1 MAINA
6 LAFRKDLY
14 AEHMDEAAFLY
25 ENRLS
30 WLYDE
35 EVSWL
40 DLEELDVRM
49 DAHLDAL
56 VVGGQVAVDLCQ
68 ASLESA
74 EPGQLHVIVR
84 LYCRLKEISL
94 LAGIWKKLDFDDEE
108 KSKAIAD
115 ALKWDC
121 PAEWYNA
128 LRSAFQMKN
137 KKMFSILLPAVVY
150 QQVADAKS
158 LCECLSVANDQ
169 QKTDLVWS
177 IGNTGDSSCN
187 IDVSHYLTSNFFP
200 LAEQAALS
208 LMKTGDV
215 NVIERMQL
223 PVSRI
228 SLIAALGGNKQYV
241 LQLID
246 IARQG
251 KADADCLIAMGLT
264 GEASAISFLLNYL
277 KHPDYADS
285 AAWGLQLISGASL
298 YEDIHIA
305 DDVEEADLFDHEL
318 EDFKKDRLPRN
329 IDGLDFGE
337 QKHQLTI
344 KQDKWLKWFQD
355 NESKFTDDMRY
366 RNGEPYTP
374 SAILDVLVNPQ
385 TPYKI
390 RKLLYEELIIRYNL
404 DVFLAVD
411 DMLEKQKN
419 ALNSVYQWI
428 NDKADFKLGAWY
440 FSGVEQV

>member
-6 LAFRKDLY
+6 LAFRQDLY
-14 AEHMDEAAFLY
+14 SEHMDEASFLY

-30 WLYDE
+30 WLHDE

-68 ASLESA
+68 ASLEEA
-74 EPGQLHVIVR
+74 ESGKLHVIVR

-94 LAGIWKKLDFDDEE
+94 LSGFWGKFDFDDEE
-108 KSKAIAD
+108 KSKAVAD

-121 PAEWYNA
+121 PVEWHNA
-128 LRSAFQMKN
+128 LRSVFQNKN
-137 KKMFSILLPAVVY
+137 KKMFSILFPVVVY
-150 QQVADAKS
+150 QQIADAKN
-158 LCECLSVANDQ
+158 LCACLPVATEQ
-169 QKTDLVWS
+169 QKTSLVWS
-177 IGNTGDSSCN
+177 IGNMGDSSCK
-187 IDVSHYLTSNFFP
+187 IDVSNYLTSSFFP

-208 LMKTGDV
+208 LMKMGDV
-215 NVIERMQL
+215 NVIEKMQL
-223 PVSRI
+223 PIGKI
-228 SLIAALGGNKQYV
+228 SCITALGGNKQNA

-251 KADADCLIAMGLT
+251 KADADCLIALGLT
-264 GEASAISFLLNYL
+264 GVVGAISFLLNYL
-277 KHPDYADS
+277 KHPDYANS

-298 YEDIHIA
+298 YEDIHVA
-305 DDVEEADLFDHEL
+305 DEVEEADLFDHEL
-318 EDFKKDRLPRN
+318 EDFKNGKLPKN
-329 IDGLDFGE
+329 VDGLNFGD

-344 KQDKWLKWFQD
+344 KQDIWLKWFQD
-355 NESKFTDDMRY
+355 NESRFTADMRY
-366 RNGEPYTP
+366 RNGEAYTP
-374 SAILDVLVNPQ
+374 SAILNVLVDFQ

-390 RKLLYEELIIRYNL
+390 RKLIYDELIIRYNL

-411 DMLEKQKN
+411 DMLKKQKM
-419 ALNSVYQWI
+419 ALNSIHQWVS
-428 NDKADFKLGAWY
+428 DKPDFKPGGWY
-440 FSGVEQV
+440 FSGFEQV